1 MAQKRYELKA
11 VSSPKRVEIVGSV
24 IAGRN
29 PESDLVLTDG
39 HPSRRH
45 AQLVVS
51 EDKVWVEDL
60 GSANGTF
67 VNGQEIKA
75 RTALAVGD
83 RVRFDAEEYE
93 VMEIVTADAAA
104 TQIRRA
110 PPPPAAPAASSPV
123 AAAAAAPAAAAPPPR
138 EPAPA
143 RPRTPGSWADPEFQS
158 GQGTRLFDPAELE
171 KLRASV
177 EAPVGPVDTPML
189 VVQSGK
195 HGGERIALKP
205 GKETNVWEV
214 GSEAGRDILLD
225 DAGVSAFHAKIVNE
239 NNRWKL
245 LDQMSANG
253 SFVNGQKSNISYLKD
268 GDRVRFGPVECLFQL
283 PRGGRGAAA
292 VGNSKMSPWLLAA
305 IAFVVTAGLVIG
317 GVLLFG

>member
-1 MAQKRYELKA
+1 VAEKRYELKA
-11 VSSPKRVEIVGSV
+11 VSSPKRVEIVGTI

-75 RTALAVGD
+75 RTALTLGD
-83 RVRFDAEEYE
+83 RVRFDAEEFE
-93 VMEIVTADAAA
+93 LIELPPEDGNA
-104 TQIRRA
+104 TQIRRT
-110 PPPPAAPAASSPV
+110 PPPS
-123 AAAAAAPAAAAPPPR
+123 AAAPPPEPR
-138 EPAPA
+138 PGPPPTPPAPPPKEPVA
-143 RPRTPGSWADPEFQS
+143 SRVRTPGSWADPEFRDS
-158 GQGTRLFDPAELE
+158 QGTRLFDPAELE
-171 KLRASV
+171 KIRATAA
-177 EAPVGPVDTPML
+177 APTGPVDTPLL
-189 VVQSGK
+189 VVQSGRR
-195 HGGERIALKP
+195 GGERITLKP

-214 GSEAGRDILLD
+214 GSEAGRDIVLE

-283 PRGGRGAAA
+283 PRGGARGAAG
-292 VGNSKMSPWLLAA
+292 VGGNKMSPWMLAA
-305 IAFVVTAGLVIG
+305 VAFVVTVGLIIG
-317 GVLLFG
+317 GLLLLG